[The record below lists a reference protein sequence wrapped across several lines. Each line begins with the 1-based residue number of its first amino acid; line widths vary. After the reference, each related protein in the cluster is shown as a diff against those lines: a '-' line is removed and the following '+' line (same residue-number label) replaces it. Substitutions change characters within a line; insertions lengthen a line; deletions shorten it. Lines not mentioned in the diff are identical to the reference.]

1 MMTGMQKIGGKIYR
15 LNEKAAFGLSEG
27 ALIVTDQDG
36 VVQV

>member
-1 MMTGMQKIGGKIYR
+1 MMTGMQKIGEKIYR
-15 LNEKAAFGLSEG
+15 FNEIAAFGLSEG